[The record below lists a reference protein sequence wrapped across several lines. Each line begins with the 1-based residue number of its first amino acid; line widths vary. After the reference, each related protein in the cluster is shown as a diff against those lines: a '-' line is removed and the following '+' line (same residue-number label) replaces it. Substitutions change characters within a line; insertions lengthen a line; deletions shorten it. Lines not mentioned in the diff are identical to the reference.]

1 MVWNYISIRKLQR
14 LHSWSLGMGKQF
26 LLTLYNGC
34 NYSSIWDQSESMLVK
49 GAQVISCSSVSKQ
62 CDLYR
67 SNHFWE
73 WHQTRAISI
82 FLRLHWVHR
91 GFSQLM
97 NVRTWHR
104 LLSVRKQNSWE
115 YVLRILYWGCFRAF
129 FISNNLH
136 PFATVYILCYAS
148 CLRQQSSHWPKQNVR
163 NGFQLHLH

>member
-1 MVWNYISIRKLQR
+1 M
-14 LHSWSLGMGKQF
+14 
-26 LLTLYNGC
+26 
-34 NYSSIWDQSESMLVK
+34 DQSESMLVK
-49 GAQVISCSSVSKQ
+49 GAQVINCSSVSKQ

-115 YVLRILYWGCFRAF
+115 YVLRILCWGCFRAF
-129 FISNNLH
+129 LSQIICIHLQLYISCVMPPVYDRNLLTD
-136 PFATVYILCYAS
+136 PNKMCVTVFNCICI
-148 CLRQQSSHWPKQNVR
+148 SSEWVSERLNFTAFLGTADKR
-163 NGFQLHLH
+163 SI